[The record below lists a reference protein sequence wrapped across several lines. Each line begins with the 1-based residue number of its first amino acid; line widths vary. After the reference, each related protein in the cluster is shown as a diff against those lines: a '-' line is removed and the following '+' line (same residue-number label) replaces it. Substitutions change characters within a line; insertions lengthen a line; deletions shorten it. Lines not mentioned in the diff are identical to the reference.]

1 MGVSTP
7 PPPPL
12 SEEELKRREENIKIN
27 AQREKVFKEML
38 LELYNL
44 KNNSPNTLAVEKEKC
59 GRPTYVKNY
68 SNTFYC
74 PKCGGGV
81 QQFIENKLVKIINSG
96 NQIYPAYSNNNCL
109 TYESDAVKSSKF
121 KIKESVGILIKEEEN
136 GDGYIQMSGNRYYFT
151 SYAKDEYHYRKKMCE
166 ENPLSFLENIIR
178 GCVGREDR
186 QKCDEIFSMNSMN
199 WGYDYY
205 YYENPL
211 RNFGKEKVI
220 KYYRCVKCHF
230 EYHLYKPNYLYYLQ
244 IFNLQKKEE
253 KDKSGNNE
261 EKKEK
266 EN

>member
-1 MGVSTP
+1 MGIYGYS
-7 PPPPL
+7 PPPL
-12 SEEELKRREENIKIN
+12 SEEEKKRREENIKIN

-44 KNNSPNTLAVEKEKC
+44 KNNSPSTLAVEKEKC

-68 SNTFYC
+68 SITFYC

-96 NQIYPAYSNNNCL
+96 NQIYPAYSNINCL
-109 TYESDAVKSSKF
+109 TYESDTVKSSKF
-121 KIKESVGILIKEEEN
+121 KIKQSVGVLIKEEEN

-151 SYAKDEYHYRKKMCE
+151 SYAKETYHYRKEECE
-166 ENPLSFLENIIR
+166 KDPLFFLENIIR
-178 GCVGREDR
+178 NSVGREDEE
-186 QKCDEIFSMNSMN
+186 KCDEIFSMN

-230 EYHLYKPNYLYYLQ
+230 EYHLYKPNDLYFLQ
-244 IFNLQKKEE
+244 IFNLKKKEE

-261 EKKEK
+261 DKKEK